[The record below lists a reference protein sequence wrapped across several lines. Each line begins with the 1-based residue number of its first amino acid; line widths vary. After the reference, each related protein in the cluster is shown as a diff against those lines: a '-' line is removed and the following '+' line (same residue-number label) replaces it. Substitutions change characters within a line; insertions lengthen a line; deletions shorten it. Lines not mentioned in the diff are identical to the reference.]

1 MPILKMIPLKN
12 IRKYKAK
19 QLGLVIFF
27 HFFIALIYLA
37 SASGAD
43 LDDALMK
50 RVESFTLKNGIRV
63 LILERHF
70 SPTASFYIRFRAG
83 AAEEQEGKT
92 GLAHLLEH
100 MMFKGTK
107 TIGGIKSVREDKL
120 LQEIGKTGKTL
131 ERERTKGE
139 RKDGQRIKALEK
151 KLAALQK
158 AHRRW
163 YRSNEIDR
171 LYTEAGAIN
180 INASTSQDMITYHV
194 SLPANK
200 AELWARIEADRLAN
214 YVLREFYQERE
225 VVKEERRQRIDAD
238 PDGLL
243 FERFAATAFMV
254 HPYRRP
260 VIGWPDDIA
269 RLDMEDVDSF
279 HRLAK
284 EPRNMVIAI
293 VGDIRINEM
302 RRLLEKYFGVLPGQ
316 PAVFTPVATEPPPRG
331 EKRITVRFDAGARMI
346 MGFLKSPPPNREDYV
361 FDVIEALLSRD
372 RSSRFY
378 RQLLETQGLAES
390 VQAVNGLPGNR
401 YPNLFCV
408 FASVRHPHKIDELA
422 AAVEKIIDDL
432 AVEPV
437 PAAELEKVK
446 NQLQADF
453 IRRQDSNEGL
463 ASLLSYYEALLGDYR
478 YLSSYG
484 NQISTVTADE
494 IMAAARK
501 YLNRDNRTVAI
512 MTKD

>member
-12 IRKYKAK
+12 FRKYKAK

-27 HFFIALIYLA
+27 HVFIALIYLA

-43 LDDALMK
+43 LDDALTK
-50 RVESFTLKNGIRV
+50 RVKSFTLKNGIRV

-107 TIGGIKSVREDKL
+107 TIGGISSVREEKL
-120 LQEIGKTGKTL
+120 LREIGKTGETL

-139 RKDGQRIKALEK
+139 RKDGQRIKALEN

-158 AHRRW
+158 EHRRW

-171 LYTEAGAIN
+171 LYAEAGAVN

-225 VVKEERRQRIDAD
+225 VVQEERRQRIDAD

-243 FERFAATAFMV
+243 FERFASAAFMV

-269 RLDMEDVDSF
+269 GLGMKDVESF

-284 EPRNMVIAI
+284 APRNMVIAI
-293 VGDIRINEM
+293 VGDVRINEM
-302 RRLLEKYFGVLPGQ
+302 RRLLDKYFGVLPGLT
-316 PAVFTPVATEPPPRG
+316 AVFPPVATEPSPRG
-331 EKRITVRFDAGARMI
+331 ERRITVRFDAGARMI
-346 MGFLKSPPPNREDYV
+346 MGFLKSPPPNRVDYV

-378 RQLLETQGLAES
+378 RQLVEAQGLAES

-408 FASVRHPHKIDELA
+408 FASVRHPRKIDELA
-422 AAVEKIIDDL
+422 AAVEKMIDEL
-432 AVEPV
+432 AIDAV
-437 PAAELEKVK
+437 PAVELEKVK
-446 NQLQADF
+446 NQLQVDF

-478 YLSSYG
+478 YLGNYG
-484 NQISTVTADE
+484 KQIATVTADE
-494 IMAAARK
+494 IMAAVRK

>member
-1 MPILKMIPLKN
+1 MIPLKN

-43 LDDALMK
+43 LDDALME
-50 RVESFTLKNGIRV
+50 RVKSFTLKNGIRV

-107 TIGGIKSVREDKL
+107 TIGGISSVREEKL
-120 LQEIGKTGKTL
+120 LREIGKTGETL

-158 AHRRW
+158 EHRRW

-171 LYTEAGAIN
+171 LYAEAGAIN

-243 FERFAATAFMV
+243 FERFAA
-254 HPYRRP
+254 P
-260 VIGWPDDIA
+260 WPGGE
-269 RLDMEDVDSF
+269 RSP
-279 HRLAK
+279 H
-284 EPRNMVIAI
+284 
-293 VGDIRINEM
+293 
-302 RRLLEKYFGVLPGQ
+302 LPCRAGQ
-316 PAVFTPVATEPPPRG
+316 
-331 EKRITVRFDAGARMI
+331 
-346 MGFLKSPPPNREDYV
+346 YH
-361 FDVIEALLSRD
+361 
-372 RSSRFY
+372 
-378 RQLLETQGLAES
+378 
-390 VQAVNGLPGNR
+390 QA
-401 YPNLFCV
+401 
-408 FASVRHPHKIDELA
+408 S
-422 AAVEKIIDDL
+422 
-432 AVEPV
+432 
-437 PAAELEKVK
+437 
-446 NQLQADF
+446 Q
-453 IRRQDSNEGL
+453 
-463 ASLLSYYEALLGDYR
+463 
-478 YLSSYG
+478 
-484 NQISTVTADE
+484 
-494 IMAAARK
+494 
-501 YLNRDNRTVAI
+501 
-512 MTKD
+512 